1 MFDDES
7 VIRFCIDNKI
17 TVRQYFFLYLI
28 LQKDFSK
35 ESSLARKYVNLVEPF
50 PPEEV
55 EDLVEKGFLEDFNS
69 PAQMLPEMYM
79 IPDGIA
85 NNLFLTDDRA
95 NEFWAA
101 YPVTFPIYSKDAKFL
116 ARTGGAKDD
125 ILDLYRAKVKSLKK
139 HTYVLEQL
147 KAYVN
152 MVNNNEIHGMKIVDF
167 IRQEIWDSVAD
178 MRKERGTTDFG
189 QDA

>member
-1 MFDDES
+1 MFDDEN

-28 LQKDFSK
+28 LQKDFQK

-50 PPEEV
+50 PQEEV

-69 PAQMLPEMYM
+69 PNQMLPEMYM
-79 IPDGIA
+79 IPSSVE

-95 NEFWAA
+95 DEFWST

-125 ILDLYRAKVKSLKK
+125 ILELYRKKVKSLKK
-139 HTYVLEQL
+139 HEFVLEQL
-147 KAYVN
+147 RIYVT
-152 MVNNNEIHGMKIVDF
+152 MVNNNEIHGMKIIDF
-167 IRQEIWDSVAD
+167 VRQEIWDSVSD
-178 MRKERGTTDFG
+178 MREEKGNTDFG
-189 QDA
+189 LDA

>member
-50 PPEEV
+50 PQKEV
-55 EDLVEKGFLEDFNS
+55 DDLVEKGFLEDFNS
-69 PAQMLPEMYM
+69 PSQMLPEMYM
-79 IPDGIA
+79 IPDSIA
-85 NNLFLTDDRA
+85 NNLFLTEDKA
-95 NEFWAA
+95 EELWNA

-125 ILDLYRAKVKSLKK
+125 ILDLYRKKVKSLKK
-139 HTYVLEQL
+139 HNYVLEQL
-147 KAYVN
+147 KIYIS

-178 MRKERGTTDFG
+178 MKKEKGNIDFG

>member
-50 PPEEV
+50 PQEEV

-79 IPDGIA
+79 IPDSIA
-85 NNLFLTDDRA
+85 NSLFLTEDKA
-95 NEFWAA
+95 EELWNT

-125 ILDLYRAKVKSLKK
+125 ILDLYRKKVKSLKK
-139 HTYVLEQL
+139 HNYVLEQL
-147 KAYVN
+147 KDYVL
-152 MVNNNEIHGMKIVDF
+152 MVNNNEIHGMKIIDF
-167 IRQEIWDSVAD
+167 IRQEIWDSVRD
-178 MRKERGTTDFG
+178 MKKEKGNTDFST
-189 QDA
+189 DA